1 MRNIQSQLLRL
12 LTQQRL
18 NLKYVLWKEPII
30 VPSENFYLIEEL
42 FKDNLYRVA
51 RSDELVLCKRSIG
64 R

>member
-1 MRNIQSQLLRL
+1 MRNIQSQRL